1 MLVFILIRNSEKSF
15 FCLFR
20 MNLIIIKELLAS
32 GTKVAFLVQ
41 ILCFNLWSSFA
52 TFKYFLPIRPEWTRK
67 WRPLNT
73 EGSLKDTVNDSASL
87 DVALLAEMQPDK
99 LPKAAG
105 VVVVDRLGVPEG
117 LHDGTAAW
125 RTSRMINRKTK
136 NTSPAIEVHNNY
148 LLSSSASSTC
158 DVPSLDETSREC
170 WLMQDRNFR
179 ISLVLSVFP
188 APLSPLRGTKN
199 TRGKTTNPL

>member
-1 MLVFILIRNSEKSF
+1 MLLMNNVCFYFNKKL
-15 FCLFR
+15 LFR
-20 MNLIIIKELLAS
+20 TNLIIIKELLAS
-32 GTKVAFLVQ
+32 GT
-41 ILCFNLWSSFA
+41 SGSFA

-67 WRPLNT
+67 RRPLNT

-87 DVALLAEMQPDK
+87 DAALLAEMQPDK

-105 VVVVDRLGVPEG
+105 VVVVDRLGVSEG
-117 LHDGTAAW
+117 LHDGTAER
-125 RTSRMINRKTK
+125 RTSRMINQKTD
-136 NTSPAIEVHNNY
+136 NASPAIEVHSSY

-188 APLSPLRGTKN
+188 APLSPLRGAKN